1 MSTIASIILDK
12 LGNPAS
18 LMEDASSH
26 NRAEAVI
33 NKFWCYYL
41 RQMGNYLEKQW
52 STQKKQIGCTADQVV
67 PEHRSCIRECFSH
80 GLVCI
85 STCYSLSLAV
95 TYAFTF
101 CTMLVTTAVDLC
113 VSQHYLSDL
122 GSRFIHEHP
131 SFTETFR
138 VFEQDVELM
147 FIHLADDDDVG

>member
-67 PEHRSCIRECFSH
+67 PEHRSCIRECFP
-80 GLVCI
+80 
-85 STCYSLSLAV
+85 
-95 TYAFTF
+95 
-101 CTMLVTTAVDLC
+101 TASS
-113 VSQHYLSDL
+113 VSQHAIPCHSPSPTPSPSAPCSSRRLLIFVYLNTTSQTSAPD
-122 GSRFIHEHP
+122 
-131 SFTETFR
+131 SFTNILLSRRRFVYSNKMSSSCPSSSR
-138 VFEQDVELM
+138 RM
-147 FIHLADDDDVG
+147 MM